1 MFNTRDDYT
10 AYYEELI
17 AKVEFEIWIE
27 KTHAA
32 LVREYSV
39 YRDEQFKF
47 LAEMPFEQGR
57 DWVKK
62 MVDLYS
68 ELNAADPER
77 YPVVTRRDMALAVKA
92 YRKSKKQKKQ
102 RSSVRPN
109 KRERAEVREVA
120 EDEVYDTAAQTP
132 KATERTL

>member
-17 AKVEFEIWIE
+17 TKVEFEIWIE
-27 KTHAA
+27 QTYAA

-92 YRKSKKQKKQ
+92 YRKSKKQKKKKNTTKL
-102 RSSVRPN
+102 S
-109 KRERAEVREVA
+109 
-120 EDEVYDTAAQTP
+120 
-132 KATERTL
+132 